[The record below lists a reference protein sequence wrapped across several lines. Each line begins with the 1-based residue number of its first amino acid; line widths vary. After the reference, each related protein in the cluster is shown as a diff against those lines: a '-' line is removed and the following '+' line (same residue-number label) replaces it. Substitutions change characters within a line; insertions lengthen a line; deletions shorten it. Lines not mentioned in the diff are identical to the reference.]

1 MAQEATLVKV
11 KPAVR
16 ALRYAGGDVIRR
28 VPVTVKTSFAFG
40 DTGTINLFEL
50 PGNTLVTDIR
60 VLPTTAFDASGSSAA
75 ATVTVTM
82 PCATGTVTLYD
93 AASTKLQL
101 TTMTIGTVNDITPAS
116 GGLVIATYTAG
127 TTTVGQANVYLS
139 YIQYADEL

>member
-1 MAQEATLVKV
+1 MAQDATLVKI

-28 VPVTVKTSFAFG
+28 VPITVKNSFAFG

-50 PGNTLVTDIR
+50 PGNVLVTDLD
-60 VLPTTAFDASGSSAA
+60 VLPTTAFDASGTSAA
-75 ATVTVTM
+75 ATVTITM
-82 PCATGTVTLYD
+82 PCATGSVQIYSS
-93 AASTKLQL
+93 ANTKLQL
-101 TTMTIGTVNDITPAS
+101 TTMSLGGVKDVTPAS

-139 YIQYADEL
+139 YISYADEL